1 MDALYPWMHLVGR
14 TLFAMICAGSGIS
27 HFTQRAG
34 MAQYAAARGL
44 PAAGVMVPLSGA
56 WILVGALFVILG
68 WHRFIGAGML
78 ALFLFPTAFLMHGF
92 WREADPQ
99 ARMMEQTHFFKDLA
113 MAGAALV
120 TVYYAGAPW
129 PTAVQP

>member
-1 MDALYPWMHLVGR
+1 
-14 TLFAMICAGSGIS
+14 
-27 HFTQRAG
+27 
-34 MAQYAAARGL
+34 
-44 PAAGVMVPLSGA
+44 
-56 WILVGALFVILG
+56 
-68 WHRFIGAGML
+68 ML

-120 TVYYAGAPW
+120 TAYYAGTPW